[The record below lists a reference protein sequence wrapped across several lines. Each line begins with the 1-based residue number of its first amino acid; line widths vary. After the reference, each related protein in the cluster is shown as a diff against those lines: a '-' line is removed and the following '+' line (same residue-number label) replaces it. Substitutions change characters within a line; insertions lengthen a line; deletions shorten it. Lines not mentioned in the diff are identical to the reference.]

1 MENRYWEGTGL
12 LQAEYDEMEN
22 AGHEYTKETE
32 RLFHS
37 YYRYFNDGDL
47 PGWARSRW
55 DVTQYTFD
63 YGYMHRELTK
73 TGEDEFE
80 RRLTA
85 RIEIEYHRFK
95 RTRKSA

>member
-1 MENRYWEGTGL
+1 MENRYWDGTGL

-55 DVTQYTFD
+55 DLTQQ
-63 YGYMHRELTK
+63 GRWGRELNSR
-73 TGEDEFE
+73 GEEEFE
-80 RRLTA
+80 RRVTA
-85 RIEIEYHRFK
+85 RIEIEYRRFRRAHK
-95 RTRKSA
+95 PA